1 MKGFNYSIHA
11 KIITGYLT
19 ILVCLVLSL
28 LIVINRMTALQ
39 NEVEFISQHD
49 LEVHNLANQIQKNVL
64 DMETGM
70 RGYVLTGQEE
80 YLEPYHQGNRNWLDN
95 YNKLHSLL
103 KNNSSQQRNLE
114 EIKPLI
120 QNWVT
125 NTGEYSINQKRE
137 GKEAELAKH
146 FGQQTGKKVTDQLRT
161 QLTSFLEKE
170 KKLTEERTSELR
182 QNNTNLKITLY
193 AIIILVTVI
202 TIATALVL
210 SNSIVKTIKQVV
222 RTIQNI
228 TDSKVDLTT
237 RISVKTND
245 ETHELAEAMNS
256 LLGSLEKQ
264 QWVQKSMTDIS
275 MMYQGITDINELAHK
290 FITRLAPLLNACYG
304 VVYLR
309 RTQGSEVDFAKV
321 AGYATEDDEVAVKTS
336 FRFGEGLV
344 GQAALDQRI
353 FLIDQLPEEHMKV
366 TSGLGASSPRNL
378 LVAPILY
385 EGRVEAV
392 VEFAAMQPFLSQHL
406 TLLDLLQDKFG
417 SSITS
422 VLGRMEVE
430 RLLGE
435 SQVMT
440 EELQAQSEELQAQS
454 EELQMQQEQLKI
466 TNDYLEEQRQFAEQ
480 RAYELKK
487 AKDELEEYSRKLQ
500 ASSQYKSDFLANMS
514 HELRTP
520 LNSIL
525 ILSQMLME
533 NGADMDEDE
542 VGEYARVINTSGAD
556 LLRLI
561 DDILDLSKIEAG
573 KIEILTD
580 EVNVTELPQ
589 TLKSLFDPVAAK
601 KNVTF
606 EVVTEPD
613 VPPVIST
620 DGQRLQQILKNL
632 LSNAFKFTEQ
642 GSVTVRIALAEAEKI
657 GQGPGGVFE
666 KFGEIDQG
674 PASATE
680 KLSQGPADATG
691 KLGQHEDNV
700 AQNLPQLPAGSP
712 VLAISVTDTGIG
724 IPEDKQ
730 QIIFD
735 AFRQV
740 DGTTNRQYGGTGLGL
755 SICREFTRLLGG
767 ALEVESEVGKGSTFT
782 LYIPSRL
789 EVEQEIFSAFEEV
802 AAGRVVEDEAEPVA
816 WLEEDSTADEQSEAE
831 CSSDDELFNGKKV
844 LLVEDDSRNVF
855 ALVTA
860 LERKGVTVKV
870 AKNGRGAIE
879 MLRDQA
885 DFDLIFMDIMM
896 PVMGGYEAMTIIRG
910 ELGLLDLPIIALTA
924 KAMKGERDKCMEAG
938 ASDYITKPLNI
949 DQLFSL
955 MRVWLTEQVKSE

>member
-1 MKGFNYSIHA
+1 MKSINFSIHA

-19 ILVCLVLSL
+19 ILICLVLSL

-39 NEVEFISQHD
+39 SEVEFISQHD
-49 LEVHNLANQIQKNVL
+49 MEIHDLANQIQKNVL
-64 DMETGM
+64 EMETGM

-80 YLEPYHQGNRNWLDN
+80 YLEPYHQGNRSWLDN

-103 KNNSSQQRNLE
+103 ADNSSQQRNLE

-120 QNWVT
+120 QNWVA
-125 NTGEYSINQKRE
+125 NTGEYYINQKRA
-137 GKEAELAKH
+137 GNDKELAKH
-146 FGQQTGKKVTDQLRT
+146 FQEQTGKKVTDQLRT
-161 QLTSFLEKE
+161 QLTSFLENE
-170 KKLTEERTSELR
+170 KKLTEERTSELS
-182 QNNTNLKITLY
+182 QNNTNLKIILY
-193 AIIILVTVI
+193 AIIILVTVM
-202 TIATALVL
+202 TMATALLL

-222 RTIQNI
+222 KTIKNI
-228 TDSKVDLTT
+228 TESKVDLTT
-237 RISVKTND
+237 RISVKSND
-245 ETHELAEAMNS
+245 ETRELAEAMNS
-256 LLGSLEKQ
+256 LLSSLEKQ
-264 QWVQKSMTDIS
+264 QWVQKSMTEIS
-275 MMYQGITDINELAHK
+275 VMYQGITDINELAQK
-290 FITRLAPLLNACYG
+290 FITRLAPLLEACYG

-309 RTQGSEVDFAKV
+309 RTHGGEVHFVKV
-321 AGYATEDDEVAVKTS
+321 AGYAVADDDVDVKAS

-353 FLIDQLPEEHMKV
+353 FLIDTLPEEHMKV

-466 TNDYLEEQRQFAEQ
+466 ANEYLEEQKQFAEQ

-487 AKDELEEYSRKLQ
+487 AKDELEDYSRKLQ
-500 ASSQYKSDFLANMS
+500 ASSQYKTDFLANMS

-533 NGADMDEDE
+533 TGTDLDEEE
-542 VGEYARVINTSGAD
+542 VGEYARVIHTSGAD

-601 KNVTF
+601 KNLMF
-606 EVVTEPD
+606 EIVTEHD

-632 LSNAFKFTEQ
+632 LSNAFKFTDQ
-642 GSVTVRIALAEAEKI
+642 GSVTVRIGMVEAGKI
-657 GQGPGGVFE
+657 GQ
-666 KFGEIDQG
+666 DQG
-674 PASATE
+674 SAVGKTGKIGQKPNGTSEKSQGQGGKIE
-680 KLSQGPADATG
+680 KLA
-691 KLGQHEDNV
+691 
-700 AQNLPQLPAGSP
+700 QLPAQSP
-712 VLAISVTDTGIG
+712 VVAISVSDTGIG
-724 IPEDKQ
+724 IPQEKQ

-735 AFRQV
+735 AFQQV

-767 ALEVESEVGKGSTFT
+767 ALEVESAVGKGSTFT
-782 LYIPSRL
+782 LYLPSRL
-789 EVEQEIFSAFEEV
+789 DAEHDIFSAFEEV
-802 AAGRVVEDEAEPVA
+802 AAGRAVEEMAEPEDWLAEELVAAEVAEAEY
-816 WLEEDSTADEQSEAE
+816 T
-831 CSSDDELFNGKKV
+831 SDDELFNGKKV

-860 LERKGVTVKV
+860 LERKGVTIQV
-870 AKNGRGAIE
+870 ASNGRRAIE
-879 MLRDQA
+879 ILRDGGS

-896 PVMGGYEAMTIIRG
+896 PVMGGYEAMAVIRG

-955 MRVWLTEQVKSE
+955 MRVWLTEQVKPE